1 MLLMGARSKN
11 HWSSRVRAAVEKSA
25 RYSPARSPVEENGPG
40 LLMSM
45 HGRQMPV
52 PPEWLGELGQ
62 GRGAG
67 GGQSAVKRGP
77 LNPQS
82 THIGS
87 MPPWVAHPPS
97 SLCLSLAWIILPRS
111 SPASARFR
119 DLFPSY
125 RGVSPA
131 PQSQASAV

>member
-1 MLLMGARSKN
+1 MK
-11 HWSSRVRAAVEKSA
+11 KSA
-25 RYSPARSPVEENGPG
+25 HYGPARSPVEENGPG

-62 GRGAG
+62 GQGVAGRGRGSERSEVRPSEAPVHTHQLHASLG
-67 GGQSAVKRGP
+67 G
-77 LNPQS
+77 
-82 THIGS
+82 
-87 MPPWVAHPPS
+87 PS
-97 SLCLSLAWIILPRS
+97 SFFSPLILGLVPWITLPRS

-119 DLFPSY
+119 DFFPSY
-125 RGVSPA
+125 CGVPPA